1 MRHKNG
7 YPWAMRSIG
16 RSVRSVRSVCK
27 IKYSCYSWDSCSKKT
42 RGQKISWSKNP
53 WDQWDP
59 CAYIKKIRVPNR
71 FVLFVRF
78 VFKKTCGQKISWS
91 KNPWEWDTC
100 AYIKKIRVPNR
111 FVLFE
116 LFVFKK
122 TRGQKISWSKD
133 LVVKRV
139 RSMCNDYSCSK
150 NTIKNK

>member
-1 MRHKNG
+1 
-7 YPWAMRSIG
+7 MRSIG

-27 IKYSCYSWDSCSKKT
+27 IKYSCYSDYSCSKK
-42 RGQKISWSKNP
+42 
-53 WDQWDP
+53 
-59 CAYIKKIRVPNR
+59 IRVRSVCN
-71 FVLFVRF
+71 
-78 VFKKTCGQKISWS
+78 KI
-91 KNPWEWDTC
+91 
-100 AYIKKIRVPNR
+100 

-122 TRGQKISWSKD
+122 NSWSKN

>member
-1 MRHKNG
+1 
-7 YPWAMRSIG
+7 MRSIG

-27 IKYSCYSWDSCSKKT
+27 IKYSCY
-42 RGQKISWSKNP
+42 
-53 WDQWDP
+53 P
-59 CAYIKKIRVPNR
+59 CAKKIRVR
-71 FVLFVRF
+71 SV
-78 VFKKTCGQKISWS
+78 C
-91 KNPWEWDTC
+91 
-100 AYIKKIRVPNR
+100 KKI

-122 TRGQKISWSKD
+122 PRVQKISCSKD